1 MPLPAWACCL
11 MLTPATA
18 LLITLLVL
26 PALRLDWHV
35 LAWTL
40 GTVVGEY
47 LEVLFWCLL
56 RCNRYEPKP
65 AEH

>member
-18 LLITLLVL
+18 LLVTLLVL

-40 GTVVGEY
+40 GTVVGECFNF
-47 LEVLFWCLL
+47 L
-56 RCNRYEPKP
+56 
-65 AEH
+65 

>member
-1 MPLPAWACCL
+1 

-18 LLITLLVL
+18 LLVTLLVL

-40 GTVVGEY
+40 GTVVGECVDF
-47 LEVLFWCLL
+47 LQ
-56 RCNRYEPKP
+56 P
-65 AEH
+65 AQGIRLHDPDL